1 MTRLYFRIF
10 LLFCFLVSKQ
20 IVFAQVIP
28 DNNPIGISYSAPK
41 EYEIAD
47 ITFKTKDNSN
57 LDQNILRLLSG
68 LNKGDKIMI
77 PGDRI
82 SGAIEALWKQG
93 LFTGIEVKTSKIDG
107 DKISLIILLEE
118 RPRLSR
124 FRFVGVKKNEADDLR
139 EQIKLIRGKPVNENL
154 LVNTRNTV
162 REFFID
168 KGYMNVA
175 VDVNTTND
183 TIPGGG
189 VMMNILVNK
198 NKRVKIHQINI
209 NGNQFVTDRKL
220 KKKMKNT
227 KENPWYSL
235 FTTSKY
241 MEDNYVEDK
250 SKILAVYFD
259 KGFKDA
265 RIVKDTVYRY
275 DAKHINIDIQIDEG
289 RQYFFRNINWVG
301 NVKYTS
307 KQLSDILGIKKGE
320 IYNQATLEQNLF
332 MNASE
337 SDVSSLYMNDG
348 HLFFQVTPVETFV
361 DNDSVDIEMRIYE
374 GKQARIN
381 RVTVTGNDKTN
392 DHVVMRE
399 IRTRPGQLFRRSDI
413 IRTQRELSQLGYFDP
428 EKMGVNPVPNPQD
441 GTVDIEYK
449 VEEKPSDQLQ
459 LSGGWGAG
467 RLIGNLGLAFNNFS
481 ARRFLKKDAW
491 RPLPSGDGQ
500 RLSLN
505 ASSTGRAFQSYN
517 LSFTEPWLGGKKP
530 NSLTI
535 TAYHSIYGNGAAKN
549 DPTRSLTK
557 NTGIILGY
565 GRRLRWPDDFFT
577 LQQSVSFQYYELV
590 NSTAF
595 ELANGFANNLS
606 FTTTLSRNSIDGPI
620 YPKSGSN
627 ISLSLQFTPPYSV
640 INNTPASEL
649 VTLEQRYKWVEFH
662 KWKFDAQWFTP
673 LSRNKN
679 TLVLMTRAN
688 FGFVGLYNQNKG
700 LSPFERF
707 RYGGTGL
714 SGLTWGAQFLG
725 AEIVGLRG
733 YQDGSISKGAT
744 GGVGDAPIY
753 SRYTM
758 ELRYPIS
765 LNPSATVF
773 ALGFLEG
780 GNAWTNF
787 KDFNPFSIKRSAG
800 IGVRVFLPMF
810 GLLGLD
816 YGFRFDDVPG
826 YSGMPKSQFHF
837 IIGQNFN

>member
-10 LLFCFLVSKQ
+10 SFFCLLAFQQTLV
-20 IVFAQVIP
+20 AQVISG
-28 DNNPIGISYSAPK
+28 NPPLGISYSAPK

-47 ITFKTKDNSN
+47 ISFKTKDNSN

-93 LFTGIEVKTSKIDG
+93 LFTGIEVKTAKIEG

-154 LVNTRNTV
+154 MVNTRNTV

-241 MEDNYVEDK
+241 MEDNFVEDK

-361 DNDSVDIEMRIYE
+361 DNDSVDIEMRVYE

-428 EKMGVNPVPNPQD
+428 EKMAVNPVPNPQD

-481 ARRFLKKDAW
+481 ARRFFKKDAW

-535 TAYHSIYGNGAAKN
+535 TAYHSIFGNGAAKN

-627 ISLSLQFTPPYSV
+627 ISLSIQFTPPYSV
-640 INNTPASEL
+640 INNTPANEL

-800 IGVRVFLPMF
+800 VGVRVFLPMF

-816 YGFRFDDVPG
+816 YGFRFDEVPG
-826 YSGMPKSQFHF
+826 FSGMPKSQFHF

>member
-1 MTRLYFRIF
+1 MKLSLLRIF
-10 LLFCFLVSKQ
+10 LGTFLVAISSLLN
-20 IVFAQVIP
+20 AQVTLGEGLT
-28 DNNPIGISYSAPK
+28 DISYSTPK
-41 EYEIAD
+41 EYEIAA
-47 ITFKTKDNSN
+47 ISFRTKDNSV

-68 LNKGDKIMI
+68 LQVGDKIQV
-77 PGDRI
+77 PGDQI
-82 SGAIEALWKQG
+82 SRAIEALWKQG
-93 LFTGIEVKTSKIDG
+93 LFTGISVNAVRVEAGKIFLEVE
-107 DKISLIILLEE
+107 LEE
-118 RPRLSR
+118 RARLSR
-124 FRFVGVKKNEADDLR
+124 FRFTGVKKNEADDLR
-139 EQIKLIRGKPVNENL
+139 EQVKLIRGKPINENL
-154 LVNTRNTV
+154 IVNTQNTV
-162 REFFID
+162 SSFFID
-168 KGYMNVA
+168 KGYMNVE
-175 VDVNTTND
+175 VNVSSQPD

-189 VMMNILVNK
+189 ELMNIEVKK
-198 NKRVKIHQINI
+198 NSRVKIHKINI
-209 NGNQFVTDRKL
+209 IGNESISDRKL
-220 KKKMKNT
+220 KRKMKNT

-250 SKILAVYFD
+250 AKVISTYYD
-259 KGFKDA
+259 KGYKDV
-265 RIVKDTVYRY
+265 RIVSDTIYKY
-275 DAKHINIDIQIDEG
+275 DKKRINIDIRIEEG
-289 RQYFFRNINWVG
+289 NQYFFRDINWVG
-301 NVKYTS
+301 NTKYTS
-307 KQLSDILGIKKGE
+307 KQLSDVLGIKKGE
-320 IYNQATLEQNLF
+320 IYNQASMEQNLF

-381 RVTVTGNDKTN
+381 RVTVVGNDKTN

-428 EKMGVNPVPNPQD
+428 EKMSVNPMPNPQE
-441 GTVDIEYK
+441 GTVDIEYQ

-481 ARRFLKKDAW
+481 AKRFLKKDAW

-500 RLSLN
+500 RLSIN

-530 NSLTI
+530 NSLTV
-535 TAYHSIYGNGAAKN
+535 TLYHTIFGNGAPKN
-549 DPTRSLTK
+549 DPNLSVTK
-557 NTGIILGY
+557 NTGLVLGY
-565 GRRLRWPDDFFT
+565 GKRLKWPDDFFT
-577 LQQSVSFQYYELV
+577 LQNSISYQYYDLV
-590 NSTAF
+590 NSNAF
-595 ELANGFANNLS
+595 ILTNGYANNLS
-606 FTTTLSRNSIDGPI
+606 FTTVLSRNSIDGPI

-627 ISLSLQFTPPYSV
+627 ISLSLQFTPPYSLLQG
-640 INNTPASEL
+640 ASADEL
-649 VTLEQRYKWVEFH
+649 VTLQQKFKWVEFH

-673 LSRNKN
+673 LTKNKN

-688 FGFVGLYNQNKG
+688 FGFVGLYNRNKG
-700 LSPFERF
+700 LAPFERF

-714 SGLTWGAQFLG
+714 SGLTFGAQFLG

-733 YQDGSISKGAT
+733 YDDGSISQQLGT
-744 GGVGDAPIY
+744 DAPIY
-753 SRYTM
+753 NRYTM
-758 ELRYPIS
+758 ELRFPIS

-773 ALGFLEG
+773 ALAFAEG
-780 GNAWTNF
+780 GNAWNTFN
-787 KDFNPFSIKRSAG
+787 DFNPFNIKRSAG
-800 IGVRVFLPMF
+800 VGVRVFLPMF

-816 YGFRFDDVPG
+816 YGHRFDEIPG
-826 YSGMPKSQFHF
+826 RPSMQKSQFHF

>member
-1 MTRLYFRIF
+1 MMRKITRQILVL
-10 LLFCFLVSKQ
+10 LLFISYASVSAQLVPGAAIES
-20 IVFAQVIP
+20 
-28 DNNPIGISYSAPK
+28 ISYSAPK

-47 ITFKTKDNSN
+47 ITFQTKDNSN

-77 PGDRI
+77 PGDRV
-82 SGAIEALWKQG
+82 SSAIEALWKQG
-93 LFTGIEVKTSKIDG
+93 LFTGIEVKASKIEG
-107 DKISLIILLEE
+107 DKIYLVIFLEE
-118 RPRLSR
+118 RARLSR

-162 REFFID
+162 KEFFVD
-168 KGYMNVA
+168 KGYMNV
-175 VDVNTTND
+175 DVNVNTSAD

-198 NKRVKIHQINI
+198 NRRVKIHKINI
-209 NGNQFVTDRKL
+209 NGNEFVSDRKL

-227 KENPWYSL
+227 KENPWYSI

-250 SKILAVYFD
+250 NKLLGIYFD

-265 RIVKDTVYRY
+265 RIIKDTIYKY
-275 DAKHINIDIQIDEG
+275 DSKRINIDIQIDEG
-289 RQYFFRNINWVG
+289 KQYFFRNITWVG
-301 NVKYTS
+301 NIKYNS
-307 KQLSDILGIKKGE
+307 KQLTDILGIKKGE

-361 DNDSVDIEMRIYE
+361 DNDSVDIEMRVYE

-481 ARRFLKKDAW
+481 AKRFLKKSAW

-500 RLSLN
+500 RLSIN

-530 NSLTI
+530 NSLTV

-595 ELANGFANNLS
+595 ELKNGFANNLS
-606 FTTTLSRNSIDGPI
+606 FTTTLSRNSIDAPI

-627 ISLSLQFTPPYSV
+627 ISFSLQFTPPYSL
-640 INNTPASEL
+640 INNTPANEL

-758 ELRYPIS
+758 ELRFPIS

-780 GNAWTNF
+780 GNAWTSF
-787 KDFNPFSIKRSAG
+787 KDYNPFNIKRSAG
-800 IGVRVFLPMF
+800 VGVRVFLPMF

>member
-1 MTRLYFRIF
+1 
-10 LLFCFLVSKQ
+10 
-20 IVFAQVIP
+20 VFAQVIP

>member
-1 MTRLYFRIF
+1 MVQHITRLFFI
-10 LLFCFLVSKQ
+10 LCLVCGSLPT
-20 IVFAQVIP
+20 IAQVSL
-28 DNNPIGISYSAPK
+28 DEISYGSPK

-47 ITFKTKDNSN
+47 LIFKTKDNSN

-68 LNKGDKIMI
+68 LNKGDKIMV

-82 SGAIEALWKQG
+82 SSAIEALWKQG
-93 LFTGIEVKTSKIDG
+93 LFTGIEIKASKIDG
-107 DKISLIILLEE
+107 DKIYLEIFLEE

-124 FRFVGVKKNEADDLR
+124 FRFAGVKKNEADDLR

-154 LVNTRNTV
+154 MVNTRNTV
-162 REFFID
+162 VDFFID
-168 KGYMNVA
+168 KGYMNVK
-175 VDVNTTND
+175 VDVSTMPD

-189 VMMNILVNK
+189 VMMNIEVKK
-198 NKRVKIHQINI
+198 NSRVKINKITI
-209 NGNQFVTDRKL
+209 DGNVAVKDSKL
-220 KKKMKNT
+220 KRKMKNT
-227 KENPWYSL
+227 KENPWYSI

-241 MEDNYVEDK
+241 MEDNYIEDK
-250 SKILAVYFD
+250 SKMLAIYYD

-265 RIVKDTVYRY
+265 RIVKDSVYRY
-275 DAKHINIDIQIDEG
+275 DNKHINIDIKIDEG
-289 RQYFFRNINWVG
+289 RQYFFRNITWVG

-348 HLFFQVTPVETFV
+348 HLFFQVSPVETFV

-381 RVTVTGNDKTN
+381 RVTVVGNDKTN

-428 EKMGVNPVPNPQD
+428 EKMSVNPVPNPQD
-441 GTVDIEYK
+441 GTVDIEYR

-481 ARRFLKKDAW
+481 ARRFTKKDAW

-500 RLSLN
+500 RLSIN

-557 NTGIILGY
+557 NTGLILGY

-595 ELANGFANNLS
+595 DLTNGFANNLS
-606 FTTTLSRNSIDGPI
+606 FTTTLSRNSVDAPI
-620 YPKSGSN
+620 YPKSGST
-627 ISLSLQFTPPYSV
+627 ISLSVQFTPPYSV

-662 KWKFDAQWFTP
+662 KWKFDATWFTP
-673 LSRNKN
+673 LTRNKN

-688 FGFVGLYNQNKG
+688 FGFVGLYNQDKG

-733 YQDGSISKGAT
+733 YSDGAISKGQT
-744 GGVGDAPIY
+744 GSDAPIY
-753 SRYTM
+753 NRYTM
-758 ELRYPIS
+758 ELRFPIS

-787 KDFNPFSIKRSAG
+787 RDFNPFDIKRSAG
-800 IGVRVFLPMF
+800 VGVRVFLPMF

-816 YGFRFDDVPG
+816 YGFRFDDIPG
-826 YSGMPKSQFHF
+826 YSGMAKSQFHF

>member
-1 MTRLYFRIF
+1 MLKKNC
-10 LLFCFLVSKQ
+10 LFF
-20 IVFAQVIP
+20 IVFLICYAFKGVSQVT
-28 DNNPIGISYSAPK
+28 PIIANDAVNYTTPK

-47 ITFKTKDNSN
+47 IRFQTKDNSN

-68 LNKGDKIMI
+68 LNKGDKIMV

-82 SGAIEALWKQG
+82 SNAIEALWKQG
-93 LFTGIEVKTSKIDG
+93 LFTGVEVQAERIEG
-107 DKISLIILLEE
+107 DKIYLVILLEE

-139 EQIKLIRGKPVNENL
+139 EQIKLIRGKPVNDNL

-162 REFFID
+162 TSFFID
-168 KGYMNVA
+168 KGYMNVK
-175 VDVNTTND
+175 VDVNTVTD
-183 TIPGGG
+183 TVPGGG
-189 VMMNILVNK
+189 VMMNILVDK
-198 NKRVKIHQINI
+198 NRRVKINRINI
-209 NGNQFVTDRKL
+209 NGNEFVSDSKL
-220 KKKMKNT
+220 KRKMKNT
-227 KENPWYSL
+227 KENPWYSI

-241 MEDNYVEDK
+241 MEDNFLEDK
-250 SKILAVYFD
+250 GKMLSIYFD

-265 RIVKDTVYRY
+265 RIVKDSLYKY
-275 DAKHINIDIQIDEG
+275 DAKRINIDIQIDEG
-289 RQYFFRNINWVG
+289 RQYFFRNISWVG

-332 MNASE
+332 MNAAE

-361 DNDSVDIEMRIYE
+361 DNDSVDIEMRVYE

-481 ARRFLKKDAW
+481 ARRFLKKNAW

-500 RLSLN
+500 RLSIN

-535 TAYHSIYGNGAAKN
+535 TAYHSIFGNGAAKN

-557 NTGIILGY
+557 NTGLILGY
-565 GRRLRWPDDFFT
+565 GKRLRWPDDFFT
-577 LQQSVSFQYYELV
+577 LQQSISFQYYELL

-595 ELANGFANNLS
+595 DLSNGFANNFSL
-606 FTTTLSRNSIDGPI
+606 TTTIARNSIDAPI

-627 ISLSLQFTPPYSV
+627 ISFSVQATPPYSLMG
-640 INNTPASEL
+640 NTPSSEL
-649 VTLEQRYKWVEFH
+649 VTKEQRYKWVEFY
-662 KWKFDAQWFTP
+662 KVKFDAQWFTP

-688 FGFVGLYNQNKG
+688 LGFVGFYNPNKG

-733 YQDGSISKGAT
+733 YNDGSVSTSQT
-744 GGVGDAPIY
+744 GGDAPIY
-753 SRYTM
+753 NRYTM
-758 ELRYPIS
+758 ELRFPIS

-780 GNAWTNF
+780 GNAWSKF
-787 KDFNPFSIKRSAG
+787 SDFNPFDIKRAG
-800 IGVRVFLPMF
+800 GVGVRVFLPMF

-816 YGFRFDDVPG
+816 YGFRFDDLPG
-826 YSGMPKSQFHF
+826 YSSMAKGQFHF

>member
-1 MTRLYFRIF
+1 MMQRIAQLFF
-10 LLFCFLVSKQ
+10 LLFLVSSMMPAL
-20 IVFAQVIP
+20 AQVP
-28 DNNPIGISYSAPK
+28 GESGLDVISYGTPK

-47 ITFKTKDNSN
+47 IRFQTKDNSN

-82 SGAIEALWKQG
+82 SSAIEALWKQG
-93 LFTGIEVKTSKIDG
+93 LFTGIEVKADRIDG
-107 DKISLIILLEE
+107 DKIYLVIFLEE
-118 RPRLSR
+118 RARLSR

-154 LVNTRNTV
+154 MVNTRNTV
-162 REFFID
+162 TEFFID
-168 KGYMNVA
+168 KGYMNVK
-175 VDVNTTND
+175 VNVSTVAD

-189 VMMNILVNK
+189 VLMNIEVTK
-198 NKRVKIHQINI
+198 NKRVKIHEIII
-209 NGNQFVTDRKL
+209 NGNAFVTDRKL
-220 KKKMKNT
+220 KRKMKNT
-227 KENPWYSL
+227 KENPWYSI
-235 FTTSKY
+235 FSTSKF
-241 MEDNYVEDK
+241 MEDNYLEDK
-250 SKILAVYFD
+250 GKMLSIYYD

-265 RIVKDTVYRY
+265 RIAKDSVYKY
-275 DAKHINIDIQIDEG
+275 DTKHINIDITIDEG
-289 RQYFFRNINWVG
+289 RQYFFRHINWVG
-301 NVKYTS
+301 NIKYTS
-307 KQLSDILGIKKGE
+307 KQLTDILGIKKGD

-361 DNDSVDIEMRIYE
+361 DNDSVDIELRVYE

-413 IRTQRELSQLGYFDP
+413 IRTQRDLSQLGYFDP
-428 EKMGVNPVPNPQD
+428 EKMSVNPVPNPQD

-500 RLSLN
+500 RLSIN

-530 NSLTI
+530 NSLTV
-535 TAYHSIYGNGAAKN
+535 TAYHSIFGNGAAKN
-549 DPTRSLTK
+549 DPLRSLTK
-557 NTGIILGY
+557 NTGLIVGY

-577 LQQSVSFQYYELV
+577 LQQTVSFQYYELL

-595 ELANGFANNLS
+595 DLSNGFANNFSL
-606 FTTTLSRNSIDGPI
+606 TTILSRNSVDAPI
-620 YPKSGSN
+620 YPKSGSI
-627 ISLSLQFTPPYSV
+627 ISLSVQFTPPYSL

-649 VTLEQRYKWVEFH
+649 ITKEQRYKWVEFH

-688 FGFVGLYNQNKG
+688 FGFVGFYNQNKG

-733 YQDGSISKGAT
+733 YNDGSIST
-744 GGVGDAPIY
+744 GQTGGDAPIY
-753 SRYTM
+753 NRYTM
-758 ELRYPIS
+758 ELRFPIS

-787 KDFNPFSIKRSAG
+787 RDFNPFNIKRSG
-800 IGVRVFLPMF
+800 GVGVRVFLPMF

-826 YSGMPKSQFHF
+826 YSGMAKGQFHF